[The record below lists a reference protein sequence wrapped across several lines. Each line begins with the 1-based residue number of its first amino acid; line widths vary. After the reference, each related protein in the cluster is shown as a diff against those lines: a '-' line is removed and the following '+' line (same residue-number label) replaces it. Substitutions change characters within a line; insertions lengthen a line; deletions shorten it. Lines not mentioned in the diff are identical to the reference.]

1 MIGAGRNLS
10 GAMCPRGRIPSTQ
23 QGRVRMRVHRGYL
36 FWGIFFVFLGAI
48 PLADRM
54 GWIDVSS
61 LGDVWRLWP
70 LAVIAAGLAILLA
83 RTQAAF
89 VGTVV
94 AAAVIG
100 LIAGGALAYGGGF
113 IANVGDCG
121 SRGATLQRVTAN
133 GTFTSA
139 ASVDLHLNCGT
150 LDLTTA
156 TGSGWSVDAGYRDT
170 APTIDGTAAA
180 LTVRAPDSPARH
192 QEWNITLPSDGFRVL
207 NVQTNAG
214 TARLDVGSAALD
226 QLQVEANAGEVR
238 LTSAGTIKDLQVSTN
253 AGAAKLTI
261 NGPAD
266 GRLTVNAGS
275 IDLCVPG
282 DAALEFVVNEQFAF
296 GNNLSGSGLARDGN
310 TWRRSGSGATISFR
324 VEGNAASFNLNP
336 SGGCR

>member
-1 MIGAGRNLS
+1 
-10 GAMCPRGRIPSTQ
+10 
-23 QGRVRMRVHRGYL
+23 MRVHRGYL

-170 APTIDGTAAA
+170 APTIDGTAGA
-180 LTVRAPDSPARH
+180 LTVRAPTHRRATRSGTSRCRPTGSACSMCRRTPARRGS
-192 QEWNITLPSDGFRVL
+192 T
-207 NVQTNAG
+207 
-214 TARLDVGSAALD
+214 SAAP
-226 QLQVEANAGEVR
+226 R
-238 LTSAGTIKDLQVSTN
+238 STSCRSRRT
-253 AGAAKLTI
+253 
-261 NGPAD
+261 PARC
-266 GRLTVNAGS
+266 G
-275 IDLCVPG
+275 
-282 DAALEFVVNEQFAF
+282 
-296 GNNLSGSGLARDGN
+296 
-310 TWRRSGSGATISFR
+310 
-324 VEGNAASFNLNP
+324 
-336 SGGCR
+336 